1 MTRIESMEKKFIK
14 IEKSQ
19 DFQAKTLDTQDSHVA
34 KILAEN
40 KNLKKENT
48 FINRT
53 LKNLHEELE
62 LEKIMRNQLQQ
73 HGRR

>member
-62 LEKIMRNQLQQ
+62 LEKIIRNQLEQ

>member
-1 MTRIESMEKKFIK
+1 MTRIESTEKKFIK

-62 LEKIMRNQLQQ
+62 LEKIMRNQLEQ